1 MTFFGLTVALL
12 VGSWQPGSGRDLG
25 LCADQW
31 ANRSP
36 LVPKRK
42 AQTAQSNEALCKYDD
57 EDDDTLLLLVFK
69 FKLPKITRG
78 IAKAHI

>member
-25 LCADQW
+25 LCVDQW

-42 AQTAQSNEALCKYDD
+42 AQTAQSNEALCKYD
-57 EDDDTLLLLVFK
+57 EDDDDVLLLLRFRFK
-69 FKLPKITRG
+69 PPKITKR
-78 IAKAHI
+78 IVKARI

>member
-57 EDDDTLLLLVFK
+57 DDDLLLLAFK
-69 FKLPKITRG
+69 FKLPTITRR

>member
-42 AQTAQSNEALCKYDD
+42 ARTAQSNEALCKYDD
-57 EDDDTLLLLVFK
+57 DDVLLLLCFK
-69 FKLPKITRG
+69 FELSKITRR

>member
-31 ANRSP
+31 ANQSP

-42 AQTAQSNEALCKYDD
+42 AQTAQSNEALCKYD
-57 EDDDTLLLLVFK
+57 EDDVLLLLGFK
-69 FKLPKITRG
+69 FKLPKITRR
-78 IAKAHI
+78 IAKPHI